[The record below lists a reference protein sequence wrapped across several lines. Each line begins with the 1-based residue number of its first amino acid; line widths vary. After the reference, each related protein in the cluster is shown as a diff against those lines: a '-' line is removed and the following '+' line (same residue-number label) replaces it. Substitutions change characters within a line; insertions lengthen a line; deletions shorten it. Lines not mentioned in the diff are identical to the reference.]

1 MLTTAGLFLMLG
13 KITPPFRDTLL
24 AMLGLVDVKMFVAF
38 CVVVVVVVV
47 DNIVLVLFDKG
58 NDEDEDGG

>member
-38 CVVVVVVVV
+38 CVVVVVV